1 MGYKIP
7 RLEKILEREIGTIFL
22 NSKDERLRFV
32 TVTKV
37 SLTNDASVAT
47 IYYTVLGNNEQKE
60 STKKNIEN
68 ASGFVRSSLGKSLE
82 VRKVPELRFKYDESL
97 MYGEHI
103 DNILK
108 NITYFDNNDDSS
120 DDK

>member
-7 RLEKILEREIGTIFL
+7 RLEKIMEREIGTIFL

-32 TVTKV
+32 TITKV

-47 IYYTVLGNNEQKE
+47 VFYTVLGTNEQKE
-60 STKKNIEN
+60 STKKNVEN
-68 ASGFVRSSLGKSLE
+68 ASGFVRSSLGKTLE
-82 VRKVPELRFKYDESL
+82 VRKVPELRFKYDESM

>member
-47 IYYTVLGNNEQKE
+47 VYYTVLGNNEQKE